1 VLITEFWASA
11 KVQLSLKPLLS
22 SGLFPTG
29 PFISFRRLSP
39 QIYTFAL
46 RLLFLGSVLGC
57 LVLSKGSKGCGYRDR
72 RPSGPES
79 STTQERLLCS
89 SGVEEISQLYRS
101 RADAAF
107 SFHGPLYS
115 SWLRS
120 GLFEIFNKVVGLLSL
135 VSIFGFA

>member
-1 VLITEFWASA
+1 MLITEFWASA

-29 PFISFRRLSP
+29 PFRRLSP

-46 RLLFLGSVLGC
+46 RLLFLGSVGC
-57 LVLSKGSKGCGYRDR
+57 LVLSKGSKGCVVTDR

-115 SWLRS
+115 WLWSR
-120 GLFEIFNKVVGLLSL
+120 LFEIFNKVVGLLS
-135 VSIFGFA
+135 IFGFA